1 MIMRRKK
8 KILALFIAVTAAASM
23 AFGSAMKSGF
33 EEASLIFVDVGQ
45 GDCIHFKTAEGES
58 YLIDGGGKEGYNTGR
73 ETLRDYLLKNG
84 VKKVEGAFVTHLHTD
99 HYKGIAELCR
109 KGW

>member
-1 MIMRRKK
+1 
-8 KILALFIAVTAAASM
+8 M

-73 ETLRDYLLKNG
+73 ETLRDYLLKKRSEKG
-84 VKKVEGAFVTHLHTD
+84 GGSICYPSSHRPLQGYSRAFA
-99 HYKGIAELCR
+99 G